1 MNVEAMR
8 DIDLY
13 QMLLGLTPPWQVT
26 AVEVIK
32 PVPPS
37 HLGEITVRV
46 EYPSGQLLHCPKCE
60 AIVPRHDS
68 RSRRW
73 RHLNTMQWK
82 TFVVADVPRTHCP
95 EHGVLQLGV
104 PWAEDQSRFTAMF
117 EALTV
122 DVLMAV
128 RSKVQ
133 AETLTALSWDQVDR
147 IMDRA
152 VARGL
157 DRRRLENLR
166 YLGIDEKSFGK
177 GHDYVSVLCDLDGKR
192 VLDVIPERK
201 KVAAQGLL
209 ESIPAAQRENI
220 QAIAMDMWEPFMSA
234 AEAVLPQA
242 EIVHD
247 KFHIARELTKAVDLV
262 RRQEHREL
270 KDGGDSE
277 TLKHTKYIFLKN
289 PKNWTDGQQQRFQAL
304 KIDALRVGKAWSI
317 KEAFSEFWEYRYA
330 GSARK
335 FFDRWYFWATHSRL
349 GPIIQAARTLKR
361 HLPGILAY
369 CRHRITNAAAE
380 GLNSKIQIIKANARG
395 FRNFE
400 KYRVAILFHC
410 GRLSLYPHGT
420 R

>member
-1 MNVEAMR
+1 MR

-13 QMLLGLTPPWQVT
+13 QILLGLTAPWQVT

-37 HLGEITVRV
+37 HLGEITVGV

-60 AIVPRHDS
+60 AVVPRHDS
-68 RSRRW
+68 RPRRW

-95 EHGVLQLGV
+95 EHGVLQVGV

-117 EALTV
+117 EAFTV
-122 DVLMAV
+122 DVMMAV

-133 AETLTALSWDQVDR
+133 AEILTALSWDQVDR

-157 DRRRLENLR
+157 DRRQIESLR
-166 YLGIDEKSFGK
+166 YLGTDEKSFGK
-177 GHDYVSVLCDLDGKR
+177 GHDCVSVLCDLDGKR
-192 VLDVIPERK
+192 VLDVILERK
-201 KVAAQGLL
+201 KAASIELF
-209 ESIPAAQRENI
+209 EAIPAAQREKI
-220 QAIAMDMWEPFMSA
+220 QAIAMDMWEPFMGA
-234 AEAVLPQA
+234 ARAVLPQA

-247 KFHIARELTKAVDLV
+247 KFHIVRELTKAVDLV

-270 KDGGDSE
+270 KGGGDFD

-289 PKNWTDGQQQRFQAL
+289 PKNWTDGQQERFQSL

-317 KEAFSEFWEYRYA
+317 KEAFAEFWEYRYA

-335 FFDRWYFWATHSRL
+335 FFDRW
-349 GPIIQAARTLKR
+349 
-361 HLPGILAY
+361 
-369 CRHRITNAAAE
+369 
-380 GLNSKIQIIKANARG
+380 
-395 FRNFE
+395 
-400 KYRVAILFHC
+400 
-410 GRLSLYPHGT
+410 
-420 R
+420 

>member
-1 MNVEAMR
+1 MR

-13 QMLLGLTPPWQVT
+13 QVLLGLTPPWQVT
-26 AVEVIK
+26 SVSVAQ

-37 HLGEITVRV
+37 RLGEITVRV
-46 EYPSGQLLHCPKCE
+46 EYPAGQLLHCPKCE
-60 AIVPRHDS
+60 AVVPRYDS
-68 RSRRW
+68 RPRRW

-82 TFVVADVPRTHCP
+82 TIVEANVPRTHCP
-95 EHGVLQLGV
+95 VDGVLQLGV

-117 EALTV
+117 EAFTV

-133 AETLTALSWDQVDR
+133 AESLTALSWDQVDR

-157 DRRRLENLR
+157 DRRQIENLR

-201 KVAAQGLL
+201 KAAAIGLL
-209 ESIPAAQRENI
+209 ESIPLVQREKI
-220 QAIAMDMWEPFMSA
+220 EAIAMDMWEPFMSA

-247 KFHIARELTKAVDLV
+247 KFHCVRELTKAVDLV

-270 KDGGDSE
+270 KSDGDSD

-289 PKNWTDGQQQRFQAL
+289 PKNWTDGQQERFQAL
-304 KIDALRVGKAWSI
+304 KIDVLRVGRAWSI
-317 KEAFSEFWEYRYA
+317 KEAFSDFWNYRYA

-349 GPIIQAARTLKR
+349 RPMIEAARTLKR
-361 HLPGILAY
+361 HLPGLLAY
-369 CRHRITNAAAE
+369 CRHRITNATAE
-380 GLNSKIQIIKANARG
+380 GLNSKIQVIKANARG

-400 KYRVAILFHC
+400 KYRIAILFHC